1 MGNVLSFEKY
11 KEEFYAEFDE
21 YYSTYP
27 IDVEKEIGKLDK
39 EKRDENPCTEKE
51 RFMNWQESVR
61 YMFSEI
67 FLFTLN
73 CAQEGQEMG

>member
-11 KEEFYAEFDE
+11 KEQFYAEFDE

-39 EKRDENPCTEKE
+39 EKRDET
-51 RFMNWQESVR
+51 
-61 YMFSEI
+61 
-67 FLFTLN
+67 T
-73 CAQEGQEMG
+73 

>member
-27 IDVEKEIGKLDK
+27 IDVEKEI
-39 EKRDENPCTEKE
+39 
-51 RFMNWQESVR
+51 
-61 YMFSEI
+61 
-67 FLFTLN
+67 
-73 CAQEGQEMG
+73 

>member
-39 EKRDENPCTEKE
+39 EKGMKIHARKKE

>member
-27 IDVEKEIGKLDK
+27 IDVEKEIWIRKKGMKIHARK
-39 EKRDENPCTEKE
+39 KE

>member
-11 KEEFYAEFDE
+11 KEQFYAEFDE

-39 EKRDENPCTEKE
+39 EKRDENPCTEK
-51 RFMNWQESVR
+51 RKV
-61 YMFSEI
+61 Y
-67 FLFTLN
+67 
-73 CAQEGQEMG
+73 

>member
-27 IDVEKEIGKLDK
+27 IDVEKEIGKRQGLK
-39 EKRDENPCTEKE
+39 IVLT
-51 RFMNWQESVR
+51 F
-61 YMFSEI
+61 
-67 FLFTLN
+67 
-73 CAQEGQEMG
+73 